1 MVYTCCPR
9 PRIPRYVTDTARK
22 SILLG
27 VTGGIAAYKA
37 AELVRRLSERGFDVH
52 VVMTQAACGFI
63 TPATL
68 QALSGNPVYTD
79 MWDSRIPDNMAHI
92 ELSRGKDLVVIAPAT
107 ADFMAKLALGLADD
121 LLSTL
126 CLARDCGLA
135 VAPAMNRQMW
145 EHPATRRNV
154 AQLRDDRVA
163 VFGPASGGQA
173 CGEVGMG
180 RMLEAVEIADAVT
193 ALLAPKSLSGVRML
207 ITAGPTFEA
216 VDAVRGLTNRS
227 SGKMGYAL
235 ARAAVEAGAQVTL
248 VSGPTSLDA
257 PPAAERVDV
266 VSAED
271 MLNAV
276 NARVG
281 AADIFVAVAAVADY
295 RPARASEQKIK
306 KTDATMTLELVATT
320 DILAHVAALPKPPF
334 CVGFA
339 AESEKLA
346 EYAEAKRKRKK
357 LPLLAANLAQ
367 HAIGADDN
375 EITLFDDDGAHPL
388 ERAPK
393 DVVARRLVAHIAA
406 LYRKSRS

>member
-1 MVYTCCPR
+1 
-9 PRIPRYVTDTARK
+9 
-22 SILLG
+22 
-27 VTGGIAAYKA
+27 VTGGVAAYKA

-52 VVMTQAACGFI
+52 VVMTEAACGFI
-63 TPATL
+63 TPVTL

-92 ELSRGKDLVVIAPAT
+92 ELSRDKDLIVVAPAT
-107 ADFMAKLALGLADD
+107 ADFMAKLAVGAADD

-126 CLARDCGLA
+126 CLARDCALA

-145 EHPATRRNV
+145 EHAATRRNV
-154 AQLRDDRVA
+154 ARLREDGVE
-163 VFGPASGGQA
+163 VLGPASGGQA
-173 CGEVGMG
+173 CGEIGMG
-180 RMLEAVEIADAVT
+180 RMLEATEIADAVG
-193 ALLAPKSLSGVRML
+193 ALLAPKTLSGVHVL
-207 ITAGPTFEA
+207 VTAGPTFEA

-235 ARAAVEAGAQVTL
+235 ARAAIDAGARVTL
-248 VSGPTSLDA
+248 ISGPTSLSA
-257 PPAAERVDV
+257 PAQAERIDV

-276 NARVG
+276 TARIVD
-281 AADIFVAVAAVADY
+281 ADIFVSVAAVADY

-306 KTDATMTLELVATT
+306 KTDAAMTLELVPTT

-375 EITLFDDDGAHPL
+375 QITLFDDDGAHPL
-388 ERAPK
+388 ERASK
-393 DVVARRLVAHIAA
+393 DVVARGLVAHIAT
-406 LYRKSRS
+406 LYSKSRSRS

>member
-1 MVYTCCPR
+1 
-9 PRIPRYVTDTARK
+9 
-22 SILLG
+22 
-27 VTGGIAAYKA
+27 
-37 AELVRRLSERGFDVH
+37 
-52 VVMTQAACGFI
+52 
-63 TPATL
+63 
-68 QALSGNPVYTD
+68 
-79 MWDSRIPDNMAHI
+79 
-92 ELSRGKDLVVIAPAT
+92 
-107 ADFMAKLALGLADD
+107 
-121 LLSTL
+121 
-126 CLARDCGLA
+126 
-135 VAPAMNRQMW
+135 
-145 EHPATRRNV
+145 
-154 AQLRDDRVA
+154 
-163 VFGPASGGQA
+163 
-173 CGEVGMG
+173 
-180 RMLEAVEIADAVT
+180 VT

-227 SGKMGYAL
+227 SGKMGYAV
-235 ARAAVEAGAQVTL
+235 ARAAIDAGAQVTL
-248 VSGPTSLDA
+248 VSGPTGLSA
-257 PPAAERVDV
+257 PSAAERVDV
-266 VSAED
+266 ICAEG

-281 AADIFVAVAAVADY
+281 DADIFVAVAAVADY

-306 KTDATMTLELVATT
+306 KTGASMTLELVPTT
-320 DILAHVAALPKPPF
+320 DILAHVAALPNPPF

-393 DVVARRLVAHIAA
+393 DVVARQLVAHIAT
-406 LYRKSRS
+406 LYSKSTTRS